1 MLFLYP
7 IPRLA
12 ASASAARS
20 LSSSKNC
27 GDWPLKSPM
36 AVKKLTTPMAIPLV
50 SVGRMI
56 EHFGRLGL
64 RNGQGSGIIKLFL
77 RISPAPLRSGNVKPL
92 VGSVTLK
99 GGETAAPALSC
110 QV

>member
-56 EHFGRLGL
+56 EHGGRLGL
-64 RNGQGSGIIKLFL
+64 MNGHGSGMIKLVL
-77 RISPAPLRSGNVKPL
+77 KVSPPKGGLLRSGNTNPF
-92 VGSVTLK
+92 VGSFR
-99 GGETAAPALSC
+99 GGALPAL
-110 QV
+110 